1 MVKDRAQ
8 GAEQETVGMGVE
20 PDHPGKS
27 LSADMQAADQ
37 WMGAHQR

>member
-27 LSADMQAADQ
+27 LSVEIRPVARCMSDY
-37 WMGAHQR
+37 RR

>member
-8 GAEQETVGMGVE
+8 GAEQEIAEMAVE

-27 LSADMQAADQ
+27 LSAEMRPIALL
-37 WMGAHQR
+37 MGARRL

>member
-8 GAEQETVGMGVE
+8 GAVQETAGMGVE

-27 LSADMQAADQ
+27 LSASMHAA
-37 WMGAHQR
+37 A

>member
-8 GAEQETVGMGVE
+8 GAEQEIAEMEVE

-27 LSADMQAADQ
+27 LSAEMRPAARS
-37 WMGAHQR
+37 MGARIR